1 MTRKKDIDFES
12 ALKQLEA
19 LVHKMENQTLS
30 LEEAL
35 SCFEEGVTLTKQ
47 CQKALQE
54 AEQKVI
60 KITQGAL
67 INGPEDE
74 AAEQPS

>member
-1 MTRKKDIDFES
+1 MARKKEIDFEA

-19 LVHKMENQTLS
+19 LVHRMENQTLS
-30 LEEAL
+30 LEESLA
-35 SCFEEGVTLTKQ
+35 CFEEGVTLTKH

-60 KITQGAL
+60 KITQGA
-67 INGPEDE
+67 IVDE
-74 AAEQPS
+74 PKADESARDA